1 MKGIEGLKS
10 LSAQC
15 KVTVHL
21 GHLLLLLGL
30 PCKIHCKSSCR
41 GLPWTRKHCPQVEGQ
56 LNAEGSPSPS
66 MASRETASYTL
77 KLKDLDSTS
86 FLVDLY
92 KWSTCRQKLFKHE
105 ASLQMF

>member
-1 MKGIEGLKS
+1 MKGVEGLKS

-30 PCKIHCKSSCR
+30 PCKTHCKSSCR
-41 GLPWTRKHCPQVEGQ
+41 GLPGTRKHCPQVEGQ

-66 MASRETASYTL
+66 MASQGNGQ
-77 KLKDLDSTS
+77 
-86 FLVDLY
+86 LY
-92 KWSTCRQKLFKHE
+92 SE
-105 ASLQMF
+105 AEGLGFYVISC